1 MITIDSLDQGAQ
13 LEVTLTGRVSRDDY
27 ESTLIPEIESA
38 LADHDHLRILVLMD
52 ETFEG
57 FDLGAAW
64 ADLQL
69 GLTHW
74 RGFDRIAVVAQAGWI
89 QTGVRIMAPMMP
101 CPVQVFA
108 VTEPD
113 AARRWLRQSLGTVHM
128 ELLPSGVLQM
138 QLMGRLD
145 PEALAR
151 AEEGLDAHI
160 RGSDSF
166 RLLMDLGQFE
176 GWQGLSALGAHFK
189 LARDHAPLAEKVA
202 VLGDKAWQHMA
213 QRIGSQFLNA
223 ETRFFDSG
231 AHQQAETWLQ
241 D

>member
-13 LEVTLTGRVSRDDY
+13 LELTLTGRVSRDDY
-27 ESTLIPEIESA
+27 EGILIPAIESA
-38 LADHDHLRILVLMD
+38 LTDHDHLRVLVLMD
-52 ETFEG
+52 KTFEG

-64 ADLQL
+64 ADIQM

-89 QTGVRIMAPMMP
+89 QTGVRIMAPLMP
-101 CPVQVFA
+101 CPVQLFA

-128 ELLPSGVLQM
+128 ERLASGVLQVQM
-138 QLMGRLD
+138 MGKLD
-145 PEALAR
+145 PQALAR

-160 RGSDSF
+160 HTTGRF
-166 RLLMDLGQFE
+166 RLLLDLRQFE

-189 LARDHAPLAEKVA
+189 LIRDHAPLAEKVA
-202 VLGDKAWQHMA
+202 VMGDKTWQHMA
-213 QRIGSQFLNA
+213 QRIASQFLNA
-223 ETRFFDSG
+223 ETRFFDKA
-231 AHQQAETWLQ
+231 AHGQAETWLQ
-241 D
+241 E